1 MDREELNKI
10 MDQGNLGYACV
21 FKIGENGMNT
31 DYMFNITS
39 ENIANL
45 IEKYANEAEKIIIT
59 DICDQFICESIYGG
73 ILSNCPDQELCRDIV
88 KHLLPYQMGEKD
100 PCDLLIATKE
110 EMEELWN
117 EEELE
122 VLRAEIRML

>member
-1 MDREELNKI
+1 MDREKLYKI
-10 MDQGNLGYACV
+10 IDQGNLGYACI
-21 FKIGENGMNT
+21 FRIGENGMHT

-59 DICDQFICESIYGG
+59 DICDQFVCESIYGG
-73 ILSNCPDQELCRDIV
+73 ILSNCPDQELCRDIL
-88 KHLLPYQMGEKD
+88 KHLLPYQMAEKD
-100 PCDLLIATKE
+100 PSDLLIATKE

-117 EEELE
+117 EEEQE
-122 VLRAEIRML
+122 VMRAEIRML